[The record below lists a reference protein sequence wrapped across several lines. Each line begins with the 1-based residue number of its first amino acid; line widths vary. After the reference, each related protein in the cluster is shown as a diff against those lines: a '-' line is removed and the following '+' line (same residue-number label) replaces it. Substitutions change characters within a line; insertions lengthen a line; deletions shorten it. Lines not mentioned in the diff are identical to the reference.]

1 MYLFRHSY
9 HQFYG
14 SRLNLIKLLFK
25 AKVTSLAKRFSY
37 CGNIYCMDCICFFLT
52 PVLILL
58 DTVLTSEMVLFNFT
72 LGIVIEIFY
81 FAKTALFKCLLV
93 IGKFKQKSY
102 FQLYEF
108 SN

>member
-1 MYLFRHSY
+1 
-9 HQFYG
+9 
-14 SRLNLIKLLFK
+14 
-25 AKVTSLAKRFSY
+25 
-37 CGNIYCMDCICFFLT
+37 
-52 PVLILL
+52 
-58 DTVLTSEMVLFNFT
+58 MVLFNFT